1 MFANNG
7 RDGRKGW
14 VVGDNEGNAFVL
26 FSVEVS
32 WGVSACV
39 RAYRNIGKRNIS
51 FPTVKSALLL
61 LFDISTYS

>member
-1 MFANNG
+1 MEERAG
-7 RDGRKGW
+7 LQVITKGTHS
-14 VVGDNEGNAFVL
+14 VL

-39 RAYRNIGKRNIS
+39 RAYQNIGKRNIS

-61 LFDISTYS
+61 WFDISTYS

>member
-1 MFANNG
+1 MDEMEERAG
-7 RDGRKGW
+7 LQVITKGTRS
-14 VVGDNEGNAFVL
+14 VL